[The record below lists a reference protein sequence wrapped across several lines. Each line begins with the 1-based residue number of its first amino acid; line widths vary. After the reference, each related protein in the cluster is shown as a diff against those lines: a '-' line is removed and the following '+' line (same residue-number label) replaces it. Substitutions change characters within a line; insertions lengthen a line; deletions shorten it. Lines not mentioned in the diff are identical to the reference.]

1 MRSDT
6 DFPRLVLRDSE
17 PPEVPQNGGSPE
29 SQEPPEVTLAIAD
42 YLQIRDYSLVLA
54 SQGIDHRIVHDSRGP
69 FELRVEEPLA
79 DAAREQIAL
88 YKQEN
93 PLRTENPPLPFAL
106 SIQPLGILLVPV
118 VFTLIQFSDRGS
130 AFYHSGIADTD
141 RILRGD
147 WWRVFTALTLH
158 GDALH
163 LTSNLVA
170 GFLILNLLALRI
182 PLSRIAL
189 PLVAASGLANYGVA
203 LTMRTDFRSLGFST
217 FVFAAL
223 GALSTIE
230 FRLMPRSTHGL
241 LRRFA
246 PLFGA
251 ASLAVFLGLGEHA
264 DILAHF
270 YGFLAGLLCGFVPR
284 KKQLLWGTQPRA
296 FDAVLWALYFG
307 AFAVIWKIAL

>member
-1 MRSDT
+1 MPPGSRSRFISRRT
-6 DFPRLVLRDSE
+6 RSARKILRCPSRS
-17 PPEVPQNGGSPE
+17 VSSP
-29 SQEPPEVTLAIAD
+29 
-42 YLQIRDYSLVLA
+42 
-54 SQGIDHRIVHDSRGP
+54 
-69 FELRVEEPLA
+69 
-79 DAAREQIAL
+79 
-88 YKQEN
+88 
-93 PLRTENPPLPFAL
+93 
-106 SIQPLGILLVPV
+106 
-118 VFTLIQFSDRGS
+118 S
-130 AFYHSGIADTD
+130 AFFHSGIADAD

-189 PLVAASGLANYGVA
+189 PLVAASGLANYGVP
-203 LTMRTDFRSLGFST
+203 LTMRTDFRSLGFSR

>member
-1 MRSDT
+1 MRSET
-6 DFPRLVLRDSE
+6 DFPRLVLKDSE
-17 PPEVPQNGGSPE
+17 PPEVPPSGEQPE
-29 SQEPPEVTLAIAD
+29 KQEPEEVTLAIAD

-54 SQGIDHRIVHDSRGP
+54 SQGISHRIIHDSRGP
-69 FELRVEEPLA
+69 FELRVEVPLA
-79 DAAREQIAL
+79 EAAKEQIAL
-88 YKQEN
+88 YRQEN
-93 PLRTENPPLPFAL
+93 PPRTENPPLPFAL
-106 SIQPLGILLVPV
+106 SLQPLGILIVPV
-118 VFTLIQFSDRGS
+118 LVTLIQFSDRGS
-130 AFYHSGIADTD
+130 AFYHSGIADAD

-203 LTMRTDFRSLGFST
+203 LTVHTDFRSLGFST

-270 YGFLAGLLCGFVPR
+270 YGFLAGLLCGFLPR
-284 KKQLLWGTQPRA
+284 KKQLLWGTQPKA
-296 FDAVLWALYFG
+296 FDAILWALYF
-307 AFAVIWKIAL
+307 ATFAIIWKIAL